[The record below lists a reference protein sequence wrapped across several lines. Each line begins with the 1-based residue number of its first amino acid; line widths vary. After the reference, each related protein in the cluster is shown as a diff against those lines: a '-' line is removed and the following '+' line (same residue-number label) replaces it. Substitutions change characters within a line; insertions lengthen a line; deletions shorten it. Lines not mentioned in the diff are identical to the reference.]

1 MNPALW
7 AALGAG
13 AALLLLL
20 AGAAVSVALTGR
32 RSRAHQDALTGA
44 LSEVESLRERVE
56 ELSAELAGTQSR
68 SGPPTVGEYV
78 ITTAG
83 RPTPPDDE
91 HLQTVSQRA
100 VLSATLGEPLV
111 RLAAFGYGVR
121 KALAPET
128 RNRIA
133 FEMRREVKRARKERR
148 REARRA
154 RVAPRRAE
162 APAEE
167 AA

>member
-20 AGAAVSVALTGR
+20 AGGVVSVALTGR
-32 RSRAHQDALTGA
+32 RSRAHQDALSTA
-44 LSEVESLRERVE
+44 LSEVESLRHRVE
-56 ELSAELAGTQSR
+56 ELSAELVGAQDRASA
-68 SGPPTVGEYV
+68 PTVGEYV

-83 RPTPPDDE
+83 RPTPSDDA
-91 HLQTVSQRA
+91 HLHTVSQRA

-111 RLAAFGYGVR
+111 KLAAFGFGIR

-148 REARRA
+148 RAARRA
-154 RVAPRRAE
+154 RVAPARTE
-162 APAEE
+162 ATAEE